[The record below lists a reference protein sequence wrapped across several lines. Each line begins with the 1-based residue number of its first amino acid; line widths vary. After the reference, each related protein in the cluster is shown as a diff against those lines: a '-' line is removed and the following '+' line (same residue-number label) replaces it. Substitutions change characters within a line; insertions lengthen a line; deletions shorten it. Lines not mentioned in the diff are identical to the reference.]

1 MVQITEVQL
10 NNRKISNRDPA
21 IVIAGMNVIESE
33 ELCISVAGE
42 LKNICERNNVD
53 FIFKASYDKANRS
66 SIDSFRG
73 PGIDQ
78 GLKILKTVKDKF
90 NVPIISDIH
99 EPSQAETAAEVLDV
113 IQIPAFLSR
122 QTDLIKAA
130 CETEKVINVKKAQF
144 LSPAQMMNIIEKC
157 NHFGNENILLCERGS
172 IFGYDNL
179 IVDFLG
185 IDEIKKIAPT
195 ILDITHSLQLPGGK
209 GKSADGRSSQA
220 KALGTAAAAI
230 GLAGFF
236 IEVHPTPENALCD
249 GASATRL
256 SEFESLLLELKKFD
270 ELSKSCLLYT
280 SPSPRDRIASRMP
293 SSA

>member
-1 MVQITEVQL
+1 MVQITEIQL

-21 IVIAGMNVIESE
+21 IMIAGLNVIESE
-33 ELCISVAGE
+33 ELCMSVAGE
-42 LKNICERNNVD
+42 LVKICAKNSID
-53 FIFKASYDKANRS
+53 LIFKASFDKANRS

-73 PGIDQ
+73 PGVDQ
-78 GLKILKTVKDKF
+78 GLKILKKVKEEF
-90 NVPIISDIH
+90 NIPIISDIH
-99 EPSQAETAAEVLDV
+99 EPAQAETAGEILDV

-130 CETEKVINVKKAQF
+130 CETKKVINIKKAQF
-144 LSPAQMMNIIEKC
+144 LSPSQMMNIIEKC
-157 NHFGNENILLCERGS
+157 NHFGNQNILLCERGS

-195 ILDITHSLQLPGGK
+195 ILDITHSLQIPGGK
-209 GKSADGRSSQA
+209 GKSADGRSYQA
-220 KALGTAAAAI
+220 KVLGTAAAAI

-236 IEVHPTPENALCD
+236 IEVHPSPENALCD
-249 GASATRL
+249 GASATKL

-270 ELSKSCLLYT
+270 DLSKSL
-280 SPSPRDRIASRMP
+280 
-293 SSA
+293 

>member
-1 MVQITEVQL
+1 MVRITEVQL
-10 NNRKISNRDPA
+10 NNRKISNMDPA

-78 GLKILKTVKDKF
+78 GLKILKTVKDEF

-220 KALGTAAAAI
+220 KVLGTAAAAI

-236 IEVHPTPENALCD
+236 IEVHPNPENALCD

-270 ELSKSCLLYT
+270 ELSKS
-280 SPSPRDRIASRMP
+280 
-293 SSA
+293 

>member
-78 GLKILKTVKDKF
+78 GLKILKTVKDEF

-270 ELSKSCLLYT
+270 EVSKS
-280 SPSPRDRIASRMP
+280 
-293 SSA
+293 

>member
-10 NNRKISNRDPA
+10 KNRKISNRNPA
-21 IVIAGMNVIESE
+21 IFIAGMNVIESE
-33 ELCISVAGE
+33 ELCISIAGE

-53 FIFKASYDKANRS
+53 FIFKASFDKANRS

-78 GLKILKTVKDKF
+78 GLKILKTVKDEF

-99 EPSQAETAAEVLDV
+99 EPSQAEAAAEVLDV

-220 KALGTAAAAI
+220 KVLGTAAAAI

-236 IEVHPTPENALCD
+236 IEVHPSPENALCD

-270 ELSKSCLLYT
+270 ELSKS
-280 SPSPRDRIASRMP
+280 R
-293 SSA
+293 

>member
-10 NNRKISNRDPA
+10 KNRKISNRDPA

-42 LKNICERNNVD
+42 LKKICERNNVD

-78 GLKILKTVKDKF
+78 GLKILKTVKDEF

-220 KALGTAAAAI
+220 KVLGTAAAAI

-236 IEVHPTPENALCD
+236 IEVHPSPENALCD

-270 ELSKSCLLYT
+270 ELSKS
-280 SPSPRDRIASRMP
+280 
-293 SSA
+293 

>member
-10 NNRKISNRDPA
+10 NNRKISNRYPA

-78 GLKILKTVKDKF
+78 GLKILKTVKDEF

-220 KALGTAAAAI
+220 KVLGTAAAAI

-270 ELSKSCLLYT
+270 ELSKSL
-280 SPSPRDRIASRMP
+280 
-293 SSA
+293 

>member
-1 MVQITEVQL
+1 MVQITEIQL

-21 IVIAGMNVIESE
+21 IMIAGLNVIESE
-33 ELCISVAGE
+33 ELCMSVAGE
-42 LKNICERNNVD
+42 LVKICAKNSID
-53 FIFKASYDKANRS
+53 LIFKASFDKANRS

-73 PGIDQ
+73 PGVDQ
-78 GLKILKTVKDKF
+78 GLKILKKVKEEF
-90 NVPIISDIH
+90 NIPIISDIH
-99 EPSQAETAAEVLDV
+99 EPAQAETAGEILDV

-130 CETEKVINVKKAQF
+130 CETKKVINIKKAQF
-144 LSPAQMMNIIEKC
+144 LSPLQMMNIIEKC
-157 NHFGNENILLCERGS
+157 NHFGNQNILLCERGS

-195 ILDITHSLQLPGGK
+195 ILDITHSLQIPGGK
-209 GKSADGRSSQA
+209 GKSADGRSYQA
-220 KALGTAAAAI
+220 KVLGTAAAAI

-236 IEVHPTPENALCD
+236 IEVHPSPENALCD
-249 GASATRL
+249 GASATKL

-270 ELSKSCLLYT
+270 DLSKSL
-280 SPSPRDRIASRMP
+280 
-293 SSA
+293 

>member
-66 SIDSFRG
+66 SMDSFRG

-78 GLKILKTVKDKF
+78 GLKILKTVKDEF

-220 KALGTAAAAI
+220 KVLGTAAAAI

-236 IEVHPTPENALCD
+236 IEVHPSPENALCD

-270 ELSKSCLLYT
+270 ELSKS
-280 SPSPRDRIASRMP
+280 
-293 SSA
+293 

>member
-1 MVQITEVQL
+1 MVRITEVQL
-10 NNRKISNRDPA
+10 NNRKISNIDPA

-78 GLKILKTVKDKF
+78 GLKILKTVKDEF

-99 EPSQAETAAEVLDV
+99 EPSQAKAAAEVLDV

-220 KALGTAAAAI
+220 KVLGTAAAAI

-236 IEVHPTPENALCD
+236 IEVHPSPENALCD

-270 ELSKSCLLYT
+270 ELSKS
-280 SPSPRDRIASRMP
+280 
-293 SSA
+293 

>member
-10 NNRKISNRDPA
+10 KNRKISNRGPA
-21 IVIAGMNVIESE
+21 IFIAGMNVIESE
-33 ELCISVAGE
+33 ELCISIAGE
-42 LKNICERNNVD
+42 LKNVCERNNVD
-53 FIFKASYDKANRS
+53 FIFKASFDKANRS

-78 GLKILKTVKDKF
+78 GLKILKTVKDEF

-220 KALGTAAAAI
+220 KVLGTAAAAI

-236 IEVHPTPENALCD
+236 IEVHPSPENALCD

-270 ELSKSCLLYT
+270 ELSKS
-280 SPSPRDRIASRMP
+280 
-293 SSA
+293 

>member
-1 MVQITEVQL
+1 MVRITEVQL
-10 NNRKISNRDPA
+10 NNRKISNMDPA

-78 GLKILKTVKDKF
+78 GLKILKTVKDEF

-99 EPSQAETAAEVLDV
+99 EPSQAKAAAEVLDV

-220 KALGTAAAAI
+220 KVLGTAAAAI

-236 IEVHPTPENALCD
+236 IEVHPSPENALCD

-256 SEFESLLLELKKFD
+256 SEFEGLLLELKNFD
-270 ELSKSCLLYT
+270 ELSKSL
-280 SPSPRDRIASRMP
+280 
-293 SSA
+293 

>member
-1 MVQITEVQL
+1 MVQITEAQL
-10 NNRKISNRDPA
+10 NNRKISNSDPA
-21 IVIAGMNVIESE
+21 IIIAGINVIESE

-42 LKNICERNNVD
+42 LKKICERNNVD

-78 GLKILKTVKDKF
+78 GLKILKTVKDEF

-99 EPSQAETAAEVLDV
+99 EPSQAETAAMVLDV

-220 KALGTAAAAI
+220 KVLGTAAAAI

-270 ELSKSCLLYT
+270 ELSKSL
-280 SPSPRDRIASRMP
+280 
-293 SSA
+293 

>member
-78 GLKILKTVKDKF
+78 GLKILKTVKDEF
-90 NVPIISDIH
+90 NVPVISDIH
-99 EPSQAETAAEVLDV
+99 EPSQAEGAAEVLDV

-157 NHFGNENILLCERGS
+157 NYFGNENILLCERGS

-220 KALGTAAAAI
+220 KVLGTAAAAI

-236 IEVHPTPENALCD
+236 IEVHPSPENALCD

-270 ELSKSCLLYT
+270 ELSKS
-280 SPSPRDRIASRMP
+280 
-293 SSA
+293 

>member
-1 MVQITEVQL
+1 MVRITEVQL
-10 NNRKISNRDPA
+10 NNRKISNKDPA

-78 GLKILKTVKDKF
+78 GLKILKTVKDEF

-99 EPSQAETAAEVLDV
+99 EPSQAEAAAEVLDV

-157 NHFGNENILLCERGS
+157 NHFGSENILLCERGS

-220 KALGTAAAAI
+220 KVLGTAAAAI

-236 IEVHPTPENALCD
+236 IEVHPSPENALCD

-270 ELSKSCLLYT
+270 ELSKS
-280 SPSPRDRIASRMP
+280 
-293 SSA
+293 

>member
-1 MVQITEVQL
+1 MVRITEVQL

-78 GLKILKTVKDKF
+78 GLKILKTVKDEF

-236 IEVHPTPENALCD
+236 IEVHPSPENALCD

-270 ELSKSCLLYT
+270 ELSKSL
-280 SPSPRDRIASRMP
+280 
-293 SSA
+293 

>member
-1 MVQITEVQL
+1 MVRITEVQL
-10 NNRKISNRDPA
+10 NNRKISNMDPA

-78 GLKILKTVKDKF
+78 GLKILKTVKDEF

-157 NHFGNENILLCERGS
+157 NYFGNENILLCERGS

-220 KALGTAAAAI
+220 KVLGTAAAAI

-270 ELSKSCLLYT
+270 ELSKSL
-280 SPSPRDRIASRMP
+280 
-293 SSA
+293 

>member
-10 NNRKISNRDPA
+10 KNRKISNRDPA

-33 ELCISVAGE
+33 ELCISIAGE
-42 LKNICERNNVD
+42 LKNICERNNID
-53 FIFKASYDKANRS
+53 FIFKASFDKANRS

-73 PGIDQ
+73 PGINQ
-78 GLKILKTVKDKF
+78 GLKILKTVKDEF

-99 EPSQAETAAEVLDV
+99 EPSQAEAAAEVLDV

-220 KALGTAAAAI
+220 KVLGTAAAAI

-236 IEVHPTPENALCD
+236 IEVHPSPENALCD

-270 ELSKSCLLYT
+270 ELSKS
-280 SPSPRDRIASRMP
+280 
-293 SSA
+293 

>member
-78 GLKILKTVKDKF
+78 GLKILKTVKDEF
-90 NVPIISDIH
+90 NVPVISDIH
-99 EPSQAETAAEVLDV
+99 EPSQAEGAAEVLDV

-157 NHFGNENILLCERGS
+157 NYFGNENILLCERGS

-220 KALGTAAAAI
+220 KVLGTAAAAI

-270 ELSKSCLLYT
+270 EVSKS
-280 SPSPRDRIASRMP
+280 
-293 SSA
+293 

>member
-1 MVQITEVQL
+1 MVRITEVQL
-10 NNRKISNRDPA
+10 NNRKISNMDPA

-33 ELCISVAGE
+33 DLCISVAGE

-53 FIFKASYDKANRS
+53 FIFKASFDKANRS

-78 GLKILKTVKDKF
+78 GLKILKTVKDEF

-220 KALGTAAAAI
+220 KVLGTAAAAI

-236 IEVHPTPENALCD
+236 IEVHPSPENALCD

-270 ELSKSCLLYT
+270 ELSKSL
-280 SPSPRDRIASRMP
+280 
-293 SSA
+293 

>member
-10 NNRKISNRDPA
+10 KNRKISNRDPA
-21 IVIAGMNVIESE
+21 IFIAGMNVIESE
-33 ELCISVAGE
+33 ELCISIAGE

-53 FIFKASYDKANRS
+53 FIFKASFDKANRS

-78 GLKILKTVKDKF
+78 GLKILKTVKDEF

-99 EPSQAETAAEVLDV
+99 EPSQAEIAAEVLDV

-220 KALGTAAAAI
+220 KVLGTAAAAI

-236 IEVHPTPENALCD
+236 IEVHPSPENALCD

-270 ELSKSCLLYT
+270 ELSKS
-280 SPSPRDRIASRMP
+280 
-293 SSA
+293 

>member
-1 MVQITEVQL
+1 MVRITEVQL
-10 NNRKISNRDPA
+10 NNRKISNMDPA

-78 GLKILKTVKDKF
+78 GLKILKTVKDEF

-144 LSPAQMMNIIEKC
+144 LSPVQMMNIIEKC

-220 KALGTAAAAI
+220 KVLGTAAAAI

-236 IEVHPTPENALCD
+236 IEVHPSPENALCD

-270 ELSKSCLLYT
+270 ELSKS
-280 SPSPRDRIASRMP
+280 
-293 SSA
+293 

>member
-1 MVQITEVQL
+1 MVRITEVQL
-10 NNRKISNRDPA
+10 NNRKISNMDPA

-53 FIFKASYDKANRS
+53 FIFKASFDKANRS

-78 GLKILKTVKDKF
+78 GLKILKTVKDEF

-220 KALGTAAAAI
+220 KVLGTAAAAI

-236 IEVHPTPENALCD
+236 IEVHPSPENALCD

-270 ELSKSCLLYT
+270 ELSKS
-280 SPSPRDRIASRMP
+280 
-293 SSA
+293 

>member
-66 SIDSFRG
+66 SMDSFRG

-78 GLKILKTVKDKF
+78 GLKILKTVKDEF

-185 IDEIKKIAPT
+185 IDEIKKFAPT

-209 GKSADGRSSQA
+209 GKSADGRSSKA
-220 KALGTAAAAI
+220 KVLGTAAAAI

-236 IEVHPTPENALCD
+236 IEVHPNPENALCD

-270 ELSKSCLLYT
+270 ELSKSL
-280 SPSPRDRIASRMP
+280 
-293 SSA
+293 

>member
-33 ELCISVAGE
+33 ELCISIAGE

-78 GLKILKTVKDKF
+78 GLKILKTVKDEF

-220 KALGTAAAAI
+220 KVLGTAAAAI

-236 IEVHPTPENALCD
+236 IEVHPSPENALCD

-270 ELSKSCLLYT
+270 ELSKS
-280 SPSPRDRIASRMP
+280 
-293 SSA
+293 

>member
-33 ELCISVAGE
+33 ELCISLAGE

-78 GLKILKTVKDKF
+78 GLKILKTVKDEF

-99 EPSQAETAAEVLDV
+99 EPSQAETAAMVLDV

-220 KALGTAAAAI
+220 KVLGTAAAAI

-270 ELSKSCLLYT
+270 ELSKSL
-280 SPSPRDRIASRMP
+280 
-293 SSA
+293 

>member
-10 NNRKISNRDPA
+10 NNRKISNKDPA

-33 ELCISVAGE
+33 ELCISVAGN

-78 GLKILKTVKDKF
+78 GLKILKTVKDEF

-220 KALGTAAAAI
+220 KVLGTAAAAI

-236 IEVHPTPENALCD
+236 IEVHPSPENALCD

-270 ELSKSCLLYT
+270 ELSKSL
-280 SPSPRDRIASRMP
+280 
-293 SSA
+293 

>member
-10 NNRKISNRDPA
+10 KNRKISNRNPA
-21 IVIAGMNVIESE
+21 IFIAGMNVIESE
-33 ELCISVAGE
+33 ELCISIAGE

-53 FIFKASYDKANRS
+53 FIFKASFDKANRS

-78 GLKILKTVKDKF
+78 GLKILKTVKDEF

-130 CETEKVINVKKAQF
+130 CETQKVINVKKAQF

-220 KALGTAAAAI
+220 KVLGTAAAAI

-236 IEVHPTPENALCD
+236 IEVHPSPENALCD

-270 ELSKSCLLYT
+270 ELSKS
-280 SPSPRDRIASRMP
+280 
-293 SSA
+293 

>member
-1 MVQITEVQL
+1 MVRITEVQL
-10 NNRKISNRDPA
+10 NNRKISNMDPA

-78 GLKILKTVKDKF
+78 GLKILKTVKDEF

-99 EPSQAETAAEVLDV
+99 EPSQAEIAAEVLDV

-122 QTDLIKAA
+122 QTELIKAA

-185 IDEIKKIAPT
+185 IDEIKKIAPI

-220 KALGTAAAAI
+220 KVLGTAAAAI

-236 IEVHPTPENALCD
+236 IEVHPSPENALCD

-270 ELSKSCLLYT
+270 ELSKS
-280 SPSPRDRIASRMP
+280 
-293 SSA
+293 

>member
-1 MVQITEVQL
+1 MVRITEVQL
-10 NNRKISNRDPA
+10 NNRKISNMDPA

-78 GLKILKTVKDKF
+78 GLKILKTVKDEF

-99 EPSQAETAAEVLDV
+99 EPSQAKAAAEVLDV

-195 ILDITHSLQLPGGK
+195 ILDITHSLQLPGGQ

-220 KALGTAAAAI
+220 KVLGTAAAAI

-236 IEVHPTPENALCD
+236 IEVHPSPENALCD

-270 ELSKSCLLYT
+270 ELSKS
-280 SPSPRDRIASRMP
+280 
-293 SSA
+293 

>member
-78 GLKILKTVKDKF
+78 GLKILKTVKDEF

-99 EPSQAETAAEVLDV
+99 EPSQAETAAMVLDV

-220 KALGTAAAAI
+220 KVLGTAAAAI

-270 ELSKSCLLYT
+270 ELSKSL
-280 SPSPRDRIASRMP
+280 
-293 SSA
+293 

>member
-78 GLKILKTVKDKF
+78 GLKILKTVKDEF

-220 KALGTAAAAI
+220 KVLGTAAAAI

-236 IEVHPTPENALCD
+236 IEVHPSPENALCD

-270 ELSKSCLLYT
+270 ELSKSL
-280 SPSPRDRIASRMP
+280 
-293 SSA
+293 

>member
-10 NNRKISNRDPA
+10 KNRKISNRDPA
-21 IVIAGMNVIESE
+21 IFIAGMNVIESE
-33 ELCISVAGE
+33 ELCISIAGE

-53 FIFKASYDKANRS
+53 FIFKASFDKANRS

-78 GLKILKTVKDKF
+78 GLKILKTVKDEF

-220 KALGTAAAAI
+220 KVLGTAAAAI

-236 IEVHPTPENALCD
+236 IEVHPSPENALCD

-270 ELSKSCLLYT
+270 EVSKS
-280 SPSPRDRIASRMP
+280 
-293 SSA
+293 

>member
-53 FIFKASYDKANRS
+53 FIFKASFDKANRS

-220 KALGTAAAAI
+220 KVLGTAAAAI

-270 ELSKSCLLYT
+270 ELSKSL
-280 SPSPRDRIASRMP
+280 
-293 SSA
+293 

>member
-21 IVIAGMNVIESE
+21 IVMAGMNVIESE

-78 GLKILKTVKDKF
+78 GLKILKTVKDEF

-220 KALGTAAAAI
+220 KVLGTAAAAI

-236 IEVHPTPENALCD
+236 IEVHPSPENALCD

-270 ELSKSCLLYT
+270 ELSKS
-280 SPSPRDRIASRMP
+280 
-293 SSA
+293 

>member
-1 MVQITEVQL
+1 MVRITEVQL
-10 NNRKISNRDPA
+10 NNRKISNIDPA

-78 GLKILKTVKDKF
+78 GLKILKTVKDEF

-220 KALGTAAAAI
+220 KVLGTAAAAI

-236 IEVHPTPENALCD
+236 IEVHPSPENALCD

-256 SEFESLLLELKKFD
+256 SEFESLLLDLKKFD
-270 ELSKSCLLYT
+270 ELSKS
-280 SPSPRDRIASRMP
+280 
-293 SSA
+293 

>member
-10 NNRKISNRDPA
+10 NNRKISNKDPA

-78 GLKILKTVKDKF
+78 GLKILKTVKDEF

-220 KALGTAAAAI
+220 KVLGTAAAAI

-270 ELSKSCLLYT
+270 ELSKSL
-280 SPSPRDRIASRMP
+280 
-293 SSA
+293 